1 MASTTATPKPT
12 DTTESDAAT
21 HSGTTQVKQ
30 ALAQLREA
38 NSSGLE
44 NSPLGRLPPELRNE
58 IFSLALNHSDSYE
71 LASDSNCM
79 SSFFSRFGV
88 GPPTTCSEISSAL
101 NILATCK
108 QIRSETE
115 NLFFSLNDIKFPRYS
130 LHYSVEQVKR
140 ISPLLKILPRSL
152 GLDSGHIILPLQCSV
167 RCYREIMGLD
177 SQWSAGGLK
186 HSFLTISQAIRPFQL
201 LLDLDMAF
209 HPWSASKDGEAWV
222 CSQDTPLTM
231 HECSHIRLKLQVGV
245 NPKAALDQIDKVL
258 DNKLEQLQ
266 QHRLH
271 RLCPVRAMLRQFKKG
286 LEDSR
291 QYLRDINDFVSE
303 FPDAV

>member
-12 DTTESDAAT
+12 DTYESDAAT
-21 HSGTTQVKQ
+21 HSGTAHVEQ
-30 ALAQLREA
+30 APAQLQVA
-38 NSSGLE
+38 NISGLQ

-58 IFSLALNHSDSYE
+58 IFSLALTHTDSYE
-71 LASDSNCM
+71 FDSDSTCM
-79 SSFFSRFGV
+79 SSFFTNFGV
-88 GPPTTCSEISSAL
+88 GSSTTCSEISSAL

-108 QIRSETE
+108 QIRSEAE
-115 NLFFSLNDIKFPRYS
+115 NLFFSLNDIKFRRCG
-130 LHYSVEQVKR
+130 LHYYVKQVEH

-152 GLDSGHIILPLQCSV
+152 GLDSGRIILPVQCNV
-167 RCYREIMGLD
+167 RFYRESTGLE

-186 HSFLTISQAIRPFQL
+186 HLFLTTSQAIRPFQL
-201 LLDLDMAF
+201 FLDLEIAF
-209 HPWSASKDGEAWV
+209 HQWCASGDGERII
-222 CSQDTPLTM
+222 CGQDTPLTM
-231 HECSHIRLKLQVGV
+231 HECSHFRLNLQVGV
-245 NPKAALDQIDKVL
+245 DPKAALSQIDKVL
-258 DNKLEQLQ
+258 DDKLEQLQ

-303 FPDAV
+303 FPDAA